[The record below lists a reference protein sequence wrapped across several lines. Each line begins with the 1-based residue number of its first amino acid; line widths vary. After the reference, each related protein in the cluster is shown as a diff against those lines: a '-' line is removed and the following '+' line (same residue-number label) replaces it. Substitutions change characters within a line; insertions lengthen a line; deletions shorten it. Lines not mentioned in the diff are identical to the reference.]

1 MSKEIKKI
9 TADEVYPVSMKRLA
23 DRPNSSSAQGRG
35 GMSAA
40 ELKGFMD
47 KYPALV
53 KERLNELIELIN
65 AGSADGLTTILKA
78 PVVDETTGK
87 EISLYE
93 WIVQAGKTHESLQ
106 AEIGKKLNKVT
117 EIPDGDKRY
126 VYLIAKVN
134 GEVGVYLYE
143 AAVENENGA
152 FVVRNPAGNIF
163 ITQAHV
169 SAPPVNGTN
178 IATKDYVDKN
188 VASTAY
194 IDAGLEKKLDKTGGT
209 VTGNLTIEKNLVVK
223 GKTQTVDA
231 ETLKVKDKLII
242 VASGN
247 TAPLTSPA
255 GLLAPKY
262 DGEHYGALV
271 FDSTGT
277 AMVGDVSLDEDGNI
291 SSVNDLQPLATR
303 GDISDGNLAK
313 WDQTKQTLV
322 GAGASSVNPAGNTFA
337 QRDESGVLYG
347 ESGTGNKALV
357 NLQQMTAAISAA
369 VTSAPIDVVSMDI
382 EGVDLASY
390 DTTNGMNI
398 VYGGASIQA
407 VDPNTHETITDNI
420 PYTTIQLPIKPG
432 KYIDI
437 DADSNSTAI
446 EVKVDDAELSKAYIK
461 QPTSTIDVAPVYEAA
476 SKSVKWRTAT
486 HNANSNSVVL
496 RDANSDSKFGKV
508 YCNEILRLSDGY
520 QAGTANQ
527 LRFAV
532 TTNADFTV
540 AKTSTDTGS
549 ITSSNL
555 ALLQQFT
562 QMHIVYDNQLY
573 YRMDPLAAPDGT
585 LNFIHID
592 SVQDDSGGYKATGK
606 CFSIATATRAWQVVD
621 IGLGGTS
628 GGNTYRHHVTIA
640 VESLARSF
648 EVDLYKGNKILYTLA
663 SLRSAILDKPLIAY
677 TSDIVAPVRLSISG
691 TTLTITESSG
701 TETATWID
709 SNITITDV

>member
-53 KERLNELIELIN
+53 KERLNALIELIN
-65 AGSADGLTTILKA
+65 AGSADGLTTVLKA

-93 WIVQAGKTHESLQ
+93 WIVKAGKTHESLQ
-106 AEIGKKLNKVT
+106 AEVGKKLDKVT

-143 AAVENENGA
+143 AAVANENSA
-152 FVVRNPAGNIF
+152 FVVRNPSGNIF

-169 SAPPVNGTN
+169 SAPPVDGAN

-194 IDAGLEKKLDKTGGT
+194 IDAGLEKKVDKIVPAFAYNGRQLYAATKQFGIMVTNASYSYIKVNGASVDGSYQLKDGDVITITTSCWLKINGTEYRGDTTLNLADTNITVGTTTCLINGSPITVTINFSVTGKAYQYGVEYTSGSAADTIVSRDANRDSGFNHVILYGTPTNEKHAVPLKHMNTELDKKLDKTGGT
-209 VTGNLTIEKNLVVK
+209 VTGDLTIEQNLVVK

-247 TAPLTSPA
+247 TVPLTSPA

-271 FDSTGT
+271 FNSTGT

-303 GDISDGNLAK
+303 GNISDGNLVK
-313 WDQTKQTLV
+313 WDQTNQTLV
-322 GAGASSVNPAGNTFA
+322 GAGASSVTPTGSTFA
-337 QRDESGVLYG
+337 QRDETGVLYG
-347 ESGTGNKALV
+347 ESGTGDKALV

-369 VTSAPIDVVSMDI
+369 I
-382 EGVDLASY
+382 
-390 DTTNGMNI
+390 TTALNT
-398 VYGGASIQA
+398 A
-407 VDPNTHETITDNI
+407 V
-420 PYTTIQLPIKPG
+420 
-432 KYIDI
+432 
-437 DADSNSTAI
+437 
-446 EVKVDDAELSKAYIK
+446 
-461 QPTSTIDVAPVYEAA
+461 
-476 SKSVKWRTAT
+476 
-486 HNANSNSVVL
+486 
-496 RDANSDSKFGKV
+496 
-508 YCNEILRLSDGY
+508 
-520 QAGTANQ
+520 
-527 LRFAV
+527 
-532 TTNADFTV
+532 
-540 AKTSTDTGS
+540 
-549 ITSSNL
+549 
-555 ALLQQFT
+555 
-562 QMHIVYDNQLY
+562 
-573 YRMDPLAAPDGT
+573 
-585 LNFIHID
+585 
-592 SVQDDSGGYKATGK
+592 
-606 CFSIATATRAWQVVD
+606 
-621 IGLGGTS
+621 
-628 GGNTYRHHVTIA
+628 
-640 VESLARSF
+640 
-648 EVDLYKGNKILYTLA
+648 
-663 SLRSAILDKPLIAY
+663 
-677 TSDIVAPVRLSISG
+677 
-691 TTLTITESSG
+691 
-701 TETATWID
+701 
-709 SNITITDV
+709 

>member
-53 KERLNELIELIN
+53 KERLNALIELIN
-65 AGSADGLTTILKA
+65 AGSADGLTTVLKA

-106 AEIGKKLNKVT
+106 AEIGKKLDKVT

-143 AAVENENGA
+143 AAVANENSA
-152 FVVRNPAGNIF
+152 FVVRNPSGNIF

-169 SAPPVNGTN
+169 SAPPVDGAN

-194 IDAGLEKKLDKTGGT
+194 IDAGLEKKVDKIVPAFAYNGRQLYAATKQFGIMVTNASYSYIKVNGASVDGSYQLKDGDVITITTSCWLKINGTEYHSDTTLNLADTDITVGTTTCLINGSPITVTINFSVTGKAHQYGVEYTSGSAADTIVSRDANRDSGFNHVILYGTPTNEKHAVPLKHMNTELDKKLDKTGGT
-209 VTGNLTIEKNLVVK
+209 VTGDLTIEKNLVVK

-247 TAPLTSPA
+247 TVPLTSPA

-271 FDSTGT
+271 FDNTGT

-303 GDISDGNLAK
+303 GDISDGNLVK

-322 GAGASSVNPAGNTFA
+322 GAGASSVNPTGSTFA
-337 QRDESGVLYG
+337 QRDETGVLYG
-347 ESGTGNKALV
+347 ESGSGDKALV

-369 VTSAPIDVVSMDI
+369 I
-382 EGVDLASY
+382 
-390 DTTNGMNI
+390 TTALNT
-398 VYGGASIQA
+398 A
-407 VDPNTHETITDNI
+407 V
-420 PYTTIQLPIKPG
+420 
-432 KYIDI
+432 
-437 DADSNSTAI
+437 
-446 EVKVDDAELSKAYIK
+446 
-461 QPTSTIDVAPVYEAA
+461 
-476 SKSVKWRTAT
+476 
-486 HNANSNSVVL
+486 
-496 RDANSDSKFGKV
+496 
-508 YCNEILRLSDGY
+508 
-520 QAGTANQ
+520 
-527 LRFAV
+527 
-532 TTNADFTV
+532 
-540 AKTSTDTGS
+540 
-549 ITSSNL
+549 
-555 ALLQQFT
+555 
-562 QMHIVYDNQLY
+562 
-573 YRMDPLAAPDGT
+573 
-585 LNFIHID
+585 
-592 SVQDDSGGYKATGK
+592 
-606 CFSIATATRAWQVVD
+606 
-621 IGLGGTS
+621 
-628 GGNTYRHHVTIA
+628 
-640 VESLARSF
+640 
-648 EVDLYKGNKILYTLA
+648 
-663 SLRSAILDKPLIAY
+663 
-677 TSDIVAPVRLSISG
+677 
-691 TTLTITESSG
+691 
-701 TETATWID
+701 
-709 SNITITDV
+709 